1 MDTGAEQMLQRVLGR
16 YPDCPS
22 LPPLPKSSVRWSE
35 SDLEVFVAS
44 MGTIVPPG
52 SGVEADNAT
61 TPVEKEHALFECAPR
76 RKLTTDSVDIEQSAT
91 DSQDVECKNKG
102 KADACLVTSSSIFM
116 VDRAAEGLKVE
127 AVLTKFDQ
135 CRAAAL
141 QSISGMSTQSL
152 VEQEGVGILLSDI
165 YYAVESSALPAVT
178 EAVTVES
185 EIDLPK
191 LPMLP
196 SLQSLVDSRG
206 NTVCT
211 AVFGQLFV
219 DMKTTMLSQ
228 NSDAYNRVKRP
239 CDNVFGR
246 GVPNCNTLAVRQQL
260 ATKWAQ
266 QRPKQ
271 GRMFSPSR
279 YLLGKYVVAP
289 SDCDTYNTLYH
300 PKVASVCEHACLS
313 AGETFCCAP
322 TNAFFCKF
330 ISTLPPG
337 SRLNAHIFVADTEN
351 DGSRA
356 LFVFERDGKCALC
369 ALVVYDGPLP
379 ATLYEEEIQAVTP
392 KNAEALLAWAGG
404 GVAKGPL
411 ACDLSALKPPAN

>member
-1 MDTGAEQMLQRVLGR
+1 MESGAEQLLQRVLGR

-22 LPPLPKSSVRWSE
+22 LPPLPKCSARWSE
-35 SDLEVFVAS
+35 SDFEVFVAS
-44 MGTIVPPG
+44 MGSIVPPG
-52 SGVEADNAT
+52 SGVEPDNAK
-61 TPVEKEHALFECAPR
+61 TPENGEHALFECAPR
-76 RKLTTDSVDIEQSAT
+76 RKSTSDSADIEQLAG
-91 DSQDVECKNKG
+91 DLADVEVKNKG
-102 KADACLVTSSSIFM
+102 KADACLVASSSVFM
-116 VDRAAEGLKVE
+116 VDRAPEGLKVE

-135 CRAAAL
+135 NRAAAL

-165 YYAVESSALPAVT
+165 YYAVESATLPAVT

-206 NTVCT
+206 NVVCT

-260 ATKWAQ
+260 TAKWAQ

-271 GRMFSPSR
+271 GRMFRPSR
-279 YLLGKYVVAP
+279 YCLGKYVVAP

-337 SRLNAHIFVADTEN
+337 SRLNAHIFVDATEHN
-351 DGSRA
+351 GSRA
-356 LFVFERDGKCALC
+356 LFVFERDSRCALC

-379 ATLYEEEIQAVTP
+379 ATLYEEEIQAVSP
-392 KNAEALLAWAGG
+392 KNAEALIAWAGQ

-411 ACDLSALKPPAN
+411 ACDLSALKTPAK